1 MTVNLSPR
9 KHTLRNNLADRT
21 TPTNWPIKRS
31 ITIQGNNVS
40 VTIKTEQIKELRS
53 RTSAGVM
60 DCKKALEDCKGDL
73 DKAESLL
80 KEKGVASAAKKAGR
94 DTNQGLIETYI
105 HSGGRI
111 AAMVEVNCETDFVAR
126 TEDFE
131 GLAHDIAMQVAAMSP
146 SFVSKSDNSD
156 QEELPDEAYLLN
168 QPFIKDPSKNIQD
181 VINEAVGK
189 LGENIRVRRFQRF
202 SLGE

>member
-31 ITIQGNNVS
+31 ITIQGNNFS

-60 DCKKALEDCKGDL
+60 DCKKAFEDCKGDL